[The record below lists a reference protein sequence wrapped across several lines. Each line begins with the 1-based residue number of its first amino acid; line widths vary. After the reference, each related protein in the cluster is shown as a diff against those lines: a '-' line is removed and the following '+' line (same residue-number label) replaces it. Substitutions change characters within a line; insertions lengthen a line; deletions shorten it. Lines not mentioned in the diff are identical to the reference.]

1 MEPTEPRVIAL
12 AALATQA
19 AETARDG
26 VLWSLASADLNAN
39 LVRFAQGDGVE
50 PHVNDEVDVLGV
62 VVAGAGALV
71 LDGREEPLRP
81 GDAFFIPKG
90 ARRAFRATTS
100 ELVYLTCHRR
110 RPGLTVTRPQR

>member
-1 MEPTEPRVIAL
+1 MDATEPQVIAL
-12 AALATQA
+12 NTLATEA

-26 VLWSLASADLNAN
+26 VLWSLASTDLNAN
-39 LVRFAQGDGVE
+39 LVRFPRGDGVE
-50 PHVNDEVDVLGV
+50 PHVNNEVDVLGV

-81 GDAFFIPKG
+81 GVAFFIPRG
-90 ARRAFRATTS
+90 RRRAFRATTS

-110 RPGLTVTRPQR
+110 RPALMPTRFQR